1 MHSAAVLFD
10 LDGTLADTAPDL
22 GAALNRLLEEE
33 GRSALPME
41 ILRPHVSGGARSLI
55 QAGFARVPGDD
66 DFPRLTTRF
75 LEHYAASLC
84 VATELFPGVLAML
97 EVLEQRGL
105 KWGIVTNKA
114 QRFALPLVEQL
125 GLRRRA
131 ACIVSG
137 DTALRPK
144 PHPAPL
150 LLACAALQE
159 SPVSVSYVGDDRRDI
174 VAGRAAGLSTV
185 TAAYGY
191 LGGEDH
197 YATWQADAV
206 IDQPGDLL
214 ALLGKPE
221 YYG

>member
-1 MHSAAVLFD
+1 MPRTAVLFD

-22 GAALNRLLEEE
+22 GGALNRLLEEE
-33 GRSALPME
+33 GRPALPIE
-41 ILRPHVSGGARSLI
+41 LLRSHVSGGARTLI
-55 QAGFARVPGDD
+55 LAGFARVPGDE

-75 LEHYAASLC
+75 LEHYAAALC
-84 VATELFPGVLAML
+84 VATRLFPGVLAML
-97 EVLEQRGL
+97 DTLEQRGL
-105 KWGIVTNKA
+105 KWGIVTNKS

-159 SPVSVSYVGDDRRDI
+159 DPASVSYVGDDLRDI
-174 VAGRAAGLSTV
+174 VAGRAAGLRTV

-191 LGGEDH
+191 LGGEEH
-197 YATWQADAV
+197 YDTWRADAV
-206 IDQPGDLL
+206 IGEPGDLP
-214 ALLGKPE
+214 ALLGQQR
-221 YYG
+221 